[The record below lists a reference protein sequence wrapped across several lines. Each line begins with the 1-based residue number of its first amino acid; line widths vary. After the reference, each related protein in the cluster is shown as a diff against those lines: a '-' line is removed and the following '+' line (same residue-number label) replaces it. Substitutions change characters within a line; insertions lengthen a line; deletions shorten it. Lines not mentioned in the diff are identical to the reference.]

1 VEPGEV
7 LLDVL
12 RWGDAFLRSPGLGG
26 LAAVGAAWV
35 GLQQWRRQGQAQLQ
49 ARRDE
54 QWWEV
59 YRLTHAARP
68 EAPGVPAPQDQRPLQ
83 TLAGAAETEVQTA
96 AVHALV
102 AAYIRGERPA
112 DDEEGLDR

>member
-1 VEPGEV
+1 
-7 LLDVL
+7 
-12 RWGDAFLRSPGLGG
+12 
-26 LAAVGAAWV
+26 
-35 GLQQWRRQGQAQLQ
+35 
-49 ARRDE
+49 
-54 QWWEV
+54 
-59 YRLTHAARP
+59 
-68 EAPGVPAPQDQRPLQ
+68 LQ